1 MRLSV
6 KLKLALAFGLVI
18 LLSLASALISLSSLG
33 QLDANMT
40 MIGTTAIQRVKL
52 AGDVKATLDAV
63 TALSRETIIE
73 SDDAALKVLN
83 EKLKKAQAD
92 FRQVVASVVAIA
104 TEEGKRELAA
114 VSEAFERNVVVQD
127 QIATNGTLNS
137 GNRAAALMR
146 GQGDA
151 LFREAD
157 AALTR
162 VQRNEA
168 AKGADLDRQRA
179 LTDLA
184 TFRQL
189 LDRTRFVLA
198 RFIMSN
204 SLADL
209 AENERITN
217 ETITTL
223 RSERD
228 ATVTRLRAA
237 ITDPD
242 DQRDFTQ
249 AVAALDKWRA
259 VNDQIVQINR
269 EGGNLKAG
277 GISGTEGKRAEAA
290 VAAAVD
296 NYIQGVQRRTKDT
309 VAAAT
314 DEYENSRVTL
324 IAILAASLVV
334 SILAATIIAVSISRG
349 LGKAVSLA
357 DAVAIGDLDQ
367 RISVSSNDEV
377 ADLVRAMTT
386 MTDNLRATAKVA
398 DQVAGGDLAVDVAP
412 LSDKDTFGIALSTMV
427 VKLRDVI
434 GETTQAAQNVA
445 TGSEQLSSG
454 TEELSQGAT
463 EQASSTEQAAASM
476 EEMAANIKQ
485 TADNAD
491 QTEKIARQSSKD
503 AEASGE
509 AVRRAVSAM
518 QTIAEKITIVQ
529 EIARQTDLLALN
541 AAVEAAR
548 AGDHGRGFAVVASEV
563 RKLAERSQSAASEIS
578 ELSME
583 TFEVASEAGEMLTKL
598 VPDIKRTADLVSEIS
613 AACREQDAGASQVN
627 LAIQQLDKVTQQN
640 ATASAE
646 MASIS
651 EELAAQAEQ
660 LQSTVSMFRVQHA
673 QDAPQATLAHRPPV
687 AARARV
693 AHMAGRPAERTKA
706 PRPPAVQAEA
716 PARRGGGT
724 IINLDDEDAE
734 FHRH

>member
-18 LLSLASALISLSSLG
+18 LLSLASALISLSSLRD
-33 QLDANMT
+33 LSETTT

-52 AGDVKATLDAV
+52 AGDVKTALNAV
-63 TALSRETIIE
+63 TAISRETIIE
-73 SDDAALKVLN
+73 TDDAALKTLN
-83 EKLKKAQAD
+83 EKMKKSQAD
-92 FRQVVASVVAIA
+92 FRQAVASVTAIA
-104 TEEGKRELAA
+104 TEEGKRELAT
-114 VSEAFERNVVVQD
+114 VGEAFERNVVVQD
-127 QIATNGTLNS
+127 QIAAFGTLNS
-137 GNRAAALMR
+137 NNRAFAVLK
-146 GQGDA
+146 GTSEP
-151 LFREAD
+151 LFKEAD
-157 AALTR
+157 TLLAR
-162 VQRNEA
+162 VQKNEA
-168 AKGADLDRQRA
+168 AQAADIDRQRA
-179 LTDLA
+179 LTDLSN
-184 TFRQL
+184 FRQL
-189 LDRTRFVLA
+189 LDRTRYVIA

-209 AENERITN
+209 AENEK
-217 ETITTL
+217 ITTETLSLL
-223 RSERD
+223 RAERD
-228 ATVTRLRAA
+228 SLVTKLRATLA
-237 ITDPD
+237 DPD
-242 DQRDFTQ
+242 EQRDFTQ
-249 AVAALDKWRA
+249 AISLLDKWRGL
-259 VNDQIVQINR
+259 NDQMIQINR

-277 GISGTEGKRAEAA
+277 DVSATEGKRTEAA
-290 VAAAVD
+290 VTTAVE
-296 NYIQGVQRRTKDT
+296 NFLAGVQRRTKATVDT
-309 VAAAT
+309 AS
-314 DEYENSRVTL
+314 DQYDNSRLTL
-324 IAILAASLVV
+324 ISILAVSLLV
-334 SILAATIIAVSISRG
+334 SAVAATIIAVSISRG
-349 LGKAVSLA
+349 LGKAVFLA

-367 RISVSSNDEV
+367 RISVTSNDEV
-377 ADLVRAMTT
+377 ADLVRSMTA

-398 DQVAGGDLAVDVAP
+398 DQVAGGDLSVDVTP
-412 LSDKDTFGIALSTMV
+412 LSDKDMLGISLSTMV

-445 TGSEQLSSG
+445 AGSEQLSSG

-476 EEMAANIKQ
+476 EEMASNIKQ
-485 TADNAD
+485 TADNAG

-640 ATASAE
+640 AGASAE

-660 LQSTVSMFRVQHA
+660 LQAAVSMFRVQRV
-673 QDAPQATLAHRPPV
+673 QDAPKAAPVVHKAPAAHTQ
-687 AARARV
+687 V
-693 AHMAGRPAERTKA
+693 AHMSTRATEKPKAKPARA
-706 PRPPAVQAEA
+706 SSSDA

-724 IINLDDEDAE
+724 VIKMDDEDAE

>member
-18 LLSLASALISLSSLG
+18 LLSLASALVSLASLSE
-33 QLDANMT
+33 LDSNLN
-40 MIGTTAIQRVKL
+40 MIGNLAINRVRL
-52 AGDVKATLDAV
+52 AGELKVSLDSVGATAKDVLI
-63 TALSRETIIE
+63 ET
-73 SDDAALKVLN
+73 DDAAIKVLADKFKTIRDAFRN
-83 EKLKKAQAD
+83 TLKD
-92 FRQVVASVVAIA
+92 VTSIA
-104 TEEGKRELAA
+104 TEEGKKELVAVADAFEKAAVIQDQVLAA
-114 VSEAFERNVVVQD
+114 
-127 QIATNGTLNS
+127 GTLNS
-137 GNRAAALMR
+137 SNRAFAT
-146 GQGDA
+146 
-151 LFREAD
+151 FTSSAD
-157 AALTR
+157 PLYRDILT
-162 VQRNEA
+162 A
-168 AKGADLDRQRA
+168 LDR
-179 LTDLA
+179 LA
-184 TFRQL
+184 KSVETNATNAEQRQL
-189 LDRTRFVLA
+189 LVDIARLQDMMDRTRYWVVRFVV
-198 RFIMSN
+198 SN
-204 SLADL
+204 TLSDL
-209 AENERITN
+209 AENDKMLAD
-217 ETITTL
+217 TL
-223 RSERD
+223 TVVRRERD
-228 ATVTRLRAA
+228 TILAKLRTGLTGA
-237 ITDPD
+237 D
-242 DQRDFTQ
+242 DQRD
-249 AVAALDKWRA
+249 VALLTALNEKLKG
-259 VNDQIVQINR
+259 VNDQIIATNR
-269 EGGNLKAG
+269 EGGNLKAAD
-277 GISGTEGKRAEAA
+277 INQTVGKKADAA
-290 VAAAVD
+290 VVVAVD
-296 NYIQGVQRRTKDT
+296 NYISGVQRRTKTSLD
-309 VAAAT
+309 AAT
-314 DEYENSRVTL
+314 TQYETSRVTL
-324 IAILAASLVV
+324 ISILVTSLLV
-334 SILAATIIAVSISRG
+334 SIVAATVIAVSISRG
-349 LGKAVSLA
+349 LGKAVFLA
-357 DAVAIGDLDQ
+357 DAVAIGDLDR
-367 RISVSSNDEV
+367 RISVTSNDEV
-377 ADLVRAMTT
+377 ADLVRSMTA

-398 DQVAGGDLAVDVAP
+398 DQVAGGDLSVDVTP
-412 LSDKDTFGIALSTMV
+412 LSDKDMLGISLSTMV

-445 TGSEQLSSG
+445 AGSEQLSSG

-485 TADNAD
+485 TADNAG

-640 ATASAE
+640 AGASAE

-660 LQSTVSMFRVQHA
+660 LQAAVSMFRVQRV
-673 QDAPQATLAHRPPV
+673 QDAPRAVAHKAPATHAQ
-687 AARARV
+687 V
-693 AHMAGRPAERTKA
+693 AHMSTRAPDKPKA
-706 PRPPAVQAEA
+706 KTARA
-716 PARRGGGT
+716 PSFDTPSRRGAGT

>member
-1 MRLSV
+1 
-6 KLKLALAFGLVI
+6 
-18 LLSLASALISLSSLG
+18 LSLASALISLSSLRD
-33 QLDANMT
+33 LNDNMT

-52 AGDVKATLDAV
+52 AGDVKTALNTV
-63 TALSRETIIE
+63 TAISRETIIE
-73 SDDAALKVLN
+73 SDDAALRILN

-92 FRQVVASVVAIA
+92 FRQAVVSVTALA
-104 TEEGKRELAA
+104 TEEGKRELAT
-114 VSEAFERNVVVQD
+114 VGEAFERNVVVQD
-127 QIATNGTLNS
+127 QIAALGTLNS
-137 GNRAAALMR
+137 NNRAFAVLK
-146 GQGDA
+146 GTSEP
-151 LFREAD
+151 LFKEAD
-157 AALTR
+157 TLLARVHKNETSRAA
-162 VQRNEA
+162 
-168 AKGADLDRQRA
+168 DIDRQRA
-179 LTDLA
+179 LTDL
-184 TFRQL
+184 TNFRQL
-189 LDRTRFVLA
+189 LDRTRYVIA

-209 AENERITN
+209 AENEK
-217 ETITTL
+217 ITTETLSQL
-223 RSERD
+223 RAERD
-228 ATVTRLRAA
+228 SLVTKLRAA
-237 ITDPD
+237 LADPD
-242 DQRDFTQ
+242 EQRDFTQ
-249 AVAALDKWRA
+249 AISLLDKWRGL
-259 VNDQIVQINR
+259 NDQMIQINR

-277 GISGTEGKRAEAA
+277 DTAGTEGKRAEAA
-290 VAAAVD
+290 VAVAVE
-296 NYIQGVQRRTKDT
+296 NFLAGVQRRTKAT
-309 VAAAT
+309 VDAAT
-314 DEYENSRVTL
+314 DQYDNSRLTL
-324 IAILAASLVV
+324 IAILVTSLLVSVV
-334 SILAATIIAVSISRG
+334 AATIIAVSISRG
-349 LGKAVSLA
+349 LGKAVFLA
-357 DAVAIGDLDQ
+357 DAVAIGDLDR
-367 RISVSSNDEV
+367 RISVTSNDEV
-377 ADLVRAMTT
+377 ADLVRSMTA

-398 DQVAGGDLAVDVAP
+398 DQVAGGDLSVDVTP
-412 LSDKDTFGIALSTMV
+412 LSDKDMLGISLSTMV

-445 TGSEQLSSG
+445 AGSEQLSSG

-485 TADNAD
+485 TADNAG

-640 ATASAE
+640 AGASAE

-660 LQSTVSMFRVQHA
+660 LQAAVSMFRVQRV
-673 QDAPQATLAHRPPV
+673 QDAPRAVVHKAPAAH
-687 AARARV
+687 AQV
-693 AHMAGRPAERTKA
+693 AHMSTRAPDKPKA
-706 PRPPAVQAEA
+706 KTARA
-716 PARRGGGT
+716 PSSDAPSRRGAGT